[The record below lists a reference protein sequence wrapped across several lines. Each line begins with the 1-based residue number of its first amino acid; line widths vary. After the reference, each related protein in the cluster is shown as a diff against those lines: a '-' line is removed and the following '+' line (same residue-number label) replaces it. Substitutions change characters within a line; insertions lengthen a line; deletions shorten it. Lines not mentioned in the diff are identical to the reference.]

1 MEPQYYLNTYSTY
14 PLTERIK
21 QIIRGARKFIKTGNF
36 FFREPGML
44 EELKAACQRGVV
56 VFILSNLQENENRF
70 VAGNKFKKEE
80 YDPHIP
86 NLMDLVGIG
95 AHVRCIGEL
104 HAKFIL
110 ADGEVG
116 MIMSSNYT
124 IDSLYGNPE
133 CGVDLFNNDCNYL
146 ERLFD
151 TIFTHADTRLV
162 GRKKD
167 GYVFKSYSSLID
179 PKVFQDNETNI
190 LLTLAPGNNTETNL
204 ANCNITSLYHEIANV
219 INDAE
224 ECVFLAAFSFREID
238 KLPFIKNALVN
249 AAGRDLEIFL
259 IYNSEHDRI
268 KKEIYC
274 LQTEISGIKSWEI
287 PKNHAKFLF
296 TEKEGIIFTSN
307 IDGKAGLLNGF
318 ELGVRLSEHQYDQCV
333 NSIQEL
339 EQEIKDKKYE

>member
-1 MEPQYYLNTYSTY
+1 MNPKYYLNTYSTY

-21 QIIRGARKFIKTGNF
+21 QIIRGAKKYIKTGNY

-44 EELKAACQRGVV
+44 EALKAACQRGVV
-56 VFILSNLQENENRF
+56 VFILSNLRDDENRY

-86 NLMDLVGIG
+86 NLMDLVSIG

-110 ADGEVG
+110 ADGEIG

-133 CGVDLFNNDCNYL
+133 CGVDLFKDDYNYL
-146 ERLFD
+146 EGIFD

-179 PKVFQDNETNI
+179 PMVFQDNESNI
-190 LLTLAPGNNTETNL
+190 LLTLAPRNNTTNL
-204 ANCNITSLYHEIANV
+204 SNCNITSLYHEIANI

-238 KLPFIKNALVN
+238 KLPLIKNALVN
-249 AAGRDLEIFL
+249 AASRNLEIYL
-259 IYNSEHDRI
+259 IYNSKHDRVE
-268 KKEIYC
+268 KEIYQ
-274 LQTEISGIKSWEI
+274 LQTELSSIKSWGI

-307 IDGKAGLLNGF
+307 IDGEAGLLNGF

-339 EQEIKDKKYE
+339 EQEIKNKKYE

>member
-1 MEPQYYLNTYSTY
+1 MEPQYYLNTSSTY

-21 QIIRGARKFIKTGNF
+21 QIIRGAKKYIKTGNF

-70 VAGNKFKKEE
+70 VAGNQFKKSE

-86 NLMDLVGIG
+86 NLMDLVSMG

-133 CGVDLFNNDCNYL
+133 CGVDLFNDDCNYL

-167 GYVFKSYSSLID
+167 GDGYVFKSYLSLID
-179 PKVFQDNETNI
+179 PMVFQDNETNI

-204 ANCNITSLYHEIANV
+204 ANCNMTSLYREIAKM
-219 INDAE
+219 INDAKKRIS
-224 ECVFLAAFSFREID
+224 LAAYSFREID
-238 KLPFIKNALVN
+238 KLPLIKNALVKAVN
-249 AAGRDLEIFL
+249 RNLEILL
-259 IYNSEHDRI
+259 IYNSDVGRVER
-268 KKEIYC
+268 EISQ
-274 LQTEISGIKSWEI
+274 LQTELQGIKSLGI
-287 PKNHAKFLF
+287 PKNHAKFLL
-296 TEKEGIIFTSN
+296 TEEEGIIFTAN

-318 ELGVRLSEHQYDQCV
+318 ELGVRLSKFQYDQCV
-333 NSIQEL
+333 NGLHEL
-339 EQEIKDKKYE
+339 KNKI

>member
-21 QIIRGARKFIKTGNF
+21 QIIRGAKEYIKTGNY

-86 NLMDLVGIG
+86 NLMDLVSIG

-110 ADGEVG
+110 ADGEIG

-133 CGVDLFNNDCNYL
+133 CGVDLFNDDCNYL

-162 GRKKD
+162 DRKKD
-167 GYVFKSYSSLID
+167 GYIFKSNSSLID
-179 PKVFQDNETNI
+179 PVFQDNESNV
-190 LLTLAPGNNTETNL
+190 LLTLAPRNNTTNL
-204 ANCNITSLYHEIANV
+204 AKCNITSLYHEIANI

-224 ECVFLAAFSFREID
+224 ECAFLAAFSFREID
-238 KLPFIKNALVN
+238 KLPLIKNALVN
-249 AAGRDLEIFL
+249 AASRDLEIYL
-259 IYNSEHDRI
+259 IYNSKHDRVE
-268 KKEIYC
+268 KEIYH
-274 LQTEISGIKSWEI
+274 LQKELSNIISWGI

-307 IDGKAGLLNGF
+307 IDGEAGLLNGF
-318 ELGVRLSEHQYDQCV
+318 ELGVRLSELQYDQCV

-339 EQEIKDKKYE
+339 EQEIKDNKYE